1 MSGTRNA
8 AMESTETGQ
17 LERRL
22 TDAIGEL
29 QKRIQAVEIWAAAV
43 VGFAK
48 PVPDEDIRVR
58 GVAVLDA

>member
-1 MSGTRNA
+1 VKSV
-8 AMESTETGQ
+8 ETAQ
-17 LERRL
+17 LERRV

-48 PVPDEDIRVR
+48 PVPDEEIRVR
-58 GVAVLDA
+58 GVAVLDT